1 MSCNPANGRVEF
13 EDGWLLKSGFINRDE
28 VKRC

>member
-1 MSCNPANGRVEF
+1 MSFNPTNGMVEF
-13 EDGWLLKSGFINRDE
+13 EDGWLLKSGFIYRDE